1 MYVYDEECYPNVWL
15 FGAKHVETG
24 LKYVFEISDRRD
36 DRFQLFAFIEHLKL
50 HSEEMV
56 GFNTIGY
63 DYPVLHDIINNI
75 NYITPS
81 EIYRKSDSIINTED
95 RFGHIIWD
103 RDMHVKQIDLY
114 KIHHFDNKARAVG
127 LKMLEFV
134 MRLDNIE
141 DLPFKPGQYLQ
152 SHEIDHLRD
161 YMFHDIFATEKF
173 LGYSMKAINLR
184 REITE
189 KFGKN
194 FINHNDTKIGKD
206 YFLMEL
212 EKAGFQVKNVR
223 TNRPVI
229 NLNDVVLPYV
239 KFERSEFN
247 EVLNWLRAQQITE
260 TKGVFKNLKANIDGF
275 EFVFGLGGI
284 HGSIESQSVYSDD
297 EKVIIDLDVAS
308 YYPNLAIKNKV
319 FPAHFGEA
327 FCDIY
332 ENVYIMRQGY
342 KKGTGENLV
351 FKLALN
357 GVYGDSNNPY
367 SSFYDSVYTMTI
379 TINGQLLLCMFAE
392 QAIKIEGLELIQA
405 NTDGITVRLPR
416 HRVNELEKIRE
427 WWQDLTKL
435 ELEEAV
441 YDAMH
446 IRDVN
451 NYIAVYEGGK
461 EVKRKGAYGHTHVA
475 DDGDL
480 AWHQNHSMQVVA
492 KAAEAALV
500 HGRDIR
506 EFIYTHDDFYDFM
519 MCVKVPRSSKL
530 MWGDKQV
537 QNISRYYISIDG
549 DPLTKMMPPLAKNG
563 PDAPW
568 RSMSVNK
575 GYTVTVCNNIK
586 HASRD
591 NLNYEF
597 YVAEAEK
604 LVNPLRYKV

>member
-15 FGAKHVETG
+15 FGAVHVGTG

-50 HSEEMV
+50 HGEEMV

-63 DYPVLHDIINNI
+63 DYPVLHDILNNI

-81 EIYRKSDSIINTED
+81 EIYRKSDGIIKSED

-127 LKMLEFV
+127 LKVLEFA

-141 DLPFKPGQYLQ
+141 DLPYEPGQYLQ
-152 SHEIDHLRD
+152 SHEIDHLRS
-161 YMFHDIFATEKF
+161 YMFHDIFATNKF
-173 LGYSMKAINLR
+173 LEHSKDAIKLR

-194 FINHNDTKIGKD
+194 FMNHNDTKIGKD

-223 TNRPVI
+223 TNRPFIDLSNVI
-229 NLNDVVLPYV
+229 FPYV
-239 KFERSEFN
+239 KFERPEFN
-247 EVLNWLRAQQITE
+247 EVLTWLQSQQITE

-297 EKVIIDLDVAS
+297 DMVIIDLDVAS

-319 FPAHFGEA
+319 FPAHFGLQ
-327 FCDIY
+327 FCETY
-332 ENVYIMRQGY
+332 ENVYNTRKSY
-342 KKGTGENLV
+342 AKGTAENGV
-351 FKLALN
+351 YKLALN
-357 GVYGDSNNPY
+357 GVYGDSNNQY
-367 SSFYDSVYTMTI
+367 SSFYDPQYTMTI
-379 TINGQLLLCMFAE
+379 TINGQMLLCMFAE
-392 QAIKIEGLELIQA
+392 QAVKIDGLQLIQA

-416 HRVNELEKIRE
+416 NKINELEAIRT

-435 ELEEAV
+435 ELEEAI

-461 EVKRKGAYGHTHVA
+461 KVKRKGAYGHSK
-475 DDGDL
+475 DL

-530 MWGDKQV
+530 LWGDTKV
-537 QNISRYYISIDG
+537 QNVSRYYISIDG
-549 DPLTKMMPPLAKNG
+549 VPLTKMMPPLAKNG

-568 RSMSVNK
+568 RAMSVNK
-575 GYTVTVCNNIK
+575 GYTVTVCNDIK
-586 HASRD
+586 HATRD

-604 LVNPLRYKV
+604 LVNPLRGIK

>member
-15 FGAKHVETG
+15 FGAVHVGTG

-50 HSEEMV
+50 HGEEMV

-63 DYPVLHDIINNI
+63 DYPVLHDILNNI

-81 EIYRKSDSIINTED
+81 EIYRKSDGIIKSED

-127 LKMLEFV
+127 LKVLEFA

-141 DLPFKPGQYLQ
+141 DLPYEPGKYLQ
-152 SHEIDHLRD
+152 PHEIDHLRD
-161 YMFHDIFATEKF
+161 YMFHDIFATNKF
-173 LGYSMKAINLR
+173 LEHSKDAIKLR

-194 FINHNDTKIGKD
+194 FMNHNDTKIGKD

-212 EKAGFQVKNVR
+212 EKAGFRVKNVR
-223 TNRPVI
+223 TNRPFI
-229 NLNDVVLPYV
+229 DLNDVILPYV
-239 KFERSEFN
+239 KFERPEFN
-247 EVLNWLRAQQITE
+247 EVLTWLRSQQITE

-284 HGSIESQSVYSDD
+284 HGSIESKSVYSDD
-297 EKVIIDLDVAS
+297 NMVIIDLDVAS
-308 YYPNLAIKNKV
+308 YYPNLAIQNKV
-319 FPAHFGEA
+319 FPAHFGLQ
-327 FCDIY
+327 FCDTY
-332 ENVYIMRQGY
+332 ENVYNTRKSY
-342 KKGTGENLV
+342 AKGTAENGV
-351 FKLALN
+351 YKLALN
-357 GVYGDSNNPY
+357 GVYGDSNNQY
-367 SSFYDSVYTMTI
+367 SSFYDPQYTMTI
-379 TINGQLLLCMFAE
+379 TINGQMLLCMFAE
-392 QAIKIEGLELIQA
+392 QAVKIDGLQLIQA

-416 HRVNELEKIRE
+416 NKINELEAIRT
-427 WWQDLTKL
+427 WWQNLTKL
-435 ELEEAV
+435 ELEEAI

-461 EVKRKGAYGHTHVA
+461 KVKRKGAYGHSK
-475 DDGDL
+475 DL

-530 MWGDKQV
+530 LWGDNKV
-537 QNISRYYISIDG
+537 QNVSRYYISING
-549 DPLTKMMPPLAKNG
+549 APLTKMMPPLAKNG

-568 RSMSVNK
+568 RAMSVNK
-575 GYTVTVCNNIK
+575 GYTVTVCNDIK
-586 HASRD
+586 HATRD

-604 LVNPLRYKV
+604 LVNPLRGIK

>member
-50 HSEEMV
+50 HGEEMV

-81 EIYRKSDSIINTED
+81 EIYRKSDGIINTED

-152 SHEIDHLRD
+152 SHEIDQLRD

-173 LGYSMKAINLR
+173 LEHSEGAIKLR

-239 KFERSEFN
+239 KFERPEFN

-297 EKVIIDLDVAS
+297 EMVIVDLDVAS

-319 FPAHFGEA
+319 FPAHFGVQ
-327 FCDIY
+327 FCDTY
-332 ENVYIMRQGY
+332 ENVYNTRKGY
-342 KKGTGENLV
+342 AKGTAENGV
-351 FKLALN
+351 YKLALN
-357 GVYGDSNNPY
+357 GVYGDSNNQY
-367 SSFYDSVYTMTI
+367 SSFYDPQYTMTI

-416 HRVNELEKIRE
+416 ARVDELEKIRE

-461 EVKRKGAYGHTHVA
+461 KVKRKGAYGHSK
-475 DDGDL
+475 DL

-537 QNISRYYISIDG
+537 QNISRYYISIGG

-575 GYTVTVCNNIK
+575 GYTVIVCNNIK

-604 LVNPLRYKV
+604 LVNPLRGKV

>member
-15 FGAKHVETG
+15 LGAVHVQTG
-24 LKYVFEISDRRD
+24 FKYVFEISDRRD
-36 DRFQLFAFIEHLKL
+36 DRFQLFAFIEHLKM
-50 HSEEMV
+50 HGEEMV

-75 NYITPS
+75 NYITYS

-103 RDMHVKQIDLY
+103 RDMHVKQLDLY
-114 KIHHFDNKARAVG
+114 KIHHFDNKERAVG
-127 LKMLEFV
+127 LKMLEFA
-134 MRLDNIE
+134 MRMDNIE
-141 DLPFKPGQYLQ
+141 DLPFKPGQVLT
-152 SHEIDHLRD
+152 SAEIDILRD
-161 YMFHDIFATEKF
+161 YMFHDIDATRLFGEH
-173 LGYSMKAINLR
+173 SEKAIKLR
-184 REITE
+184 REISE

-194 FINHNDTKIGKD
+194 FMNHNDTKIGKD

-212 EKAGFQVKNVR
+212 EKAGFQTKNVR
-223 TNRPVI
+223 TKRPFIDLKDVI
-229 NLNDVVLPYV
+229 FPYV
-239 KFERSEFN
+239 KFERPEFN
-247 EVLNWLRAQQITE
+247 QVLDWLKNQRITE
-260 TKGVFKNLKANIDGF
+260 TKGVFKNLNADIDGF
-275 EFVFGLGGI
+275 KFVFGLGGI
-284 HGSIESQSVYSDD
+284 HGSIESQSVYSND
-297 EKVIIDLDVAS
+297 EMVIVDLDVAS

-319 FPAHFGEA
+319 YPAHFGVA

-332 ENVYIMRQGY
+332 ESVYETRKTY
-342 KKGTGENLV
+342 AKGTAENGV

-357 GVYGDSNNPY
+357 GVYGDSNNQY
-367 SSFYDSVYTMTI
+367 SSFFDPQYTMTI
-379 TINGQLLLCMFAE
+379 TINGQMLLCMFAE

-416 HRVNELEKIRE
+416 NRINDLEAIRE

-435 ELEEAV
+435 ELEEAI
-441 YDAMH
+441 YSAMH

-451 NYIAVYEGGK
+451 NYIAVYENGK
-461 EVKRKGAYGHTHVA
+461 VKRKGAYGHSV
-475 DDGDL
+475 DL

-492 KAAEAALV
+492 KAAEACLV

-506 EFIYTHDDFYDFM
+506 EFIYTHEDLYDFL

-530 MWGDKQV
+530 MWGDQQV
-537 QNISRYYISIDG
+537 QNVSRYYISVDG
-549 DPLTKMMPPLAKNG
+549 KPFIKMMPPLSKNG

-568 RSMSVNK
+568 REMSVNK
-575 GYTVTVCNNIK
+575 GFTVTVCNDIK
-586 HASRD
+586 LASRD

-604 LVNPLRYKV
+604 LVNPLRGIK

>member
-15 FGAKHVETG
+15 LGAVHVQTG
-24 LKYVFEISDRRD
+24 FKYVFEISDRRD
-36 DRFQLFAFIEHLKL
+36 DRFQLFAFIEHLKS
-50 HSEEMV
+50 HGEEMV

-75 NYITPS
+75 NYITYS

-95 RFGHIIWD
+95 RFGHIIWG
-103 RDMHVKQIDLY
+103 RDMHVKQLDLY

-127 LKMLEFV
+127 LKMLEFA
-134 MRLDNIE
+134 MRMDNIE
-141 DLPFKPGQYLQ
+141 DLPFKPGQVLT
-152 SHEIDHLRD
+152 SAEIDILRD
-161 YMFHDIFATEKF
+161 YMFHDIEATRLFGEH
-173 LGYSMKAINLR
+173 SEKAIKLR
-184 REITE
+184 REISE

-194 FINHNDTKIGKD
+194 FMNHNDTKIGKD

-212 EKAGFQVKNVR
+212 EKAGFQTKNVR
-223 TNRPVI
+223 TKRPFIDLKDVI
-229 NLNDVVLPYV
+229 FPYV
-239 KFERSEFN
+239 KFERPEFN
-247 EVLNWLRAQQITE
+247 QVLDWLKNQRITE
-260 TKGVFKNLKANIDGF
+260 TKGVFKNLNADIDGF
-275 EFVFGLGGI
+275 KFVFGLGGI
-284 HGSIESQSVYSDD
+284 HGSIESQSVYSND
-297 EKVIIDLDVAS
+297 EMVIVDLDVAS

-319 FPAHFGEA
+319 YPAHFGVA

-332 ENVYIMRQGY
+332 ESVYETRKTY
-342 KKGTGENLV
+342 AKGTAENGV

-357 GVYGDSNNPY
+357 GVYGDSNNQY
-367 SSFYDSVYTMTI
+367 SSFFDPQYTMTI
-379 TINGQLLLCMFAE
+379 TINGQMLLCMFAE

-416 HRVNELEKIRE
+416 NRINDLEAIRE

-435 ELEEAV
+435 ELEEAI
-441 YDAMH
+441 YSAMH

-451 NYIAVYEGGK
+451 NYIAVYENGK
-461 EVKRKGAYGHTHVA
+461 VKRKGAYGHSV
-475 DDGDL
+475 DL

-492 KAAEAALV
+492 KAAESCLV

-506 EFIYTHDDFYDFM
+506 EFIYTHDDLYDFL

-530 MWGDKQV
+530 MWGDQQV
-537 QNISRYYISIDG
+537 QNVSRYYISVDG
-549 DPLTKMMPPLAKNG
+549 KPFVKMMPPLPKNG

-568 RSMSVNK
+568 REMSVNK
-575 GYTVTVCNNIK
+575 GFTVTVCNDIK
-586 HASRD
+586 LASWD

-604 LVNPLRYKV
+604 LVNPLRGVK

>member
-1 MYVYDEECYPNVWL
+1 MYIYDEECYPNVWL

-152 SHEIDHLRD
+152 SHEIDQLRD
-161 YMFHDIFATEKF
+161 YMFHDIFSTEKF
-173 LGYSMKAINLR
+173 LEHSEGAIKLR

-212 EKAGFQVKNVR
+212 EKAGFRVKNVR

-239 KFERSEFN
+239 KFERPEFN

-297 EKVIIDLDVAS
+297 EMVIVDLDVAS

-319 FPAHFGEA
+319 FPAHFGVQ
-327 FCDIY
+327 FCDTY
-332 ENVYIMRQGY
+332 ENVYNTRKGY
-342 KKGTGENLV
+342 AKGTAENGV
-351 FKLALN
+351 YKLALN
-357 GVYGDSNNPY
+357 GVYGDSNNQY
-367 SSFYDSVYTMTI
+367 SSFYDPQYTMTI

-416 HRVNELEKIRE
+416 HRVDELEKIRE

-461 EVKRKGAYGHTHVA
+461 KVKRKGAYGHSK
-475 DDGDL
+475 DL

-575 GYTVTVCNNIK
+575 GHTVTVCNNIK

-604 LVNPLRYKV
+604 LVNPLRGVK

>member
-1 MYVYDEECYPNVWL
+1 M
-15 FGAKHVETG
+15 
-24 LKYVFEISDRRD
+24 
-36 DRFQLFAFIEHLKL
+36 
-50 HSEEMV
+50 
-56 GFNTIGY
+56 
-63 DYPVLHDIINNI
+63 
-75 NYITPS
+75 
-81 EIYRKSDSIINTED
+81 
-95 RFGHIIWD
+95 
-103 RDMHVKQIDLY
+103 
-114 KIHHFDNKARAVG
+114 
-127 LKMLEFV
+127 
-134 MRLDNIE
+134 
-141 DLPFKPGQYLQ
+141 
-152 SHEIDHLRD
+152 
-161 YMFHDIFATEKF
+161 
-173 LGYSMKAINLR
+173 
-184 REITE
+184 
-189 KFGKN
+189 
-194 FINHNDTKIGKD
+194 
-206 YFLMEL
+206 
-212 EKAGFQVKNVR
+212 
-223 TNRPVI
+223 
-229 NLNDVVLPYV
+229 
-239 KFERSEFN
+239 
-247 EVLNWLRAQQITE
+247 
-260 TKGVFKNLKANIDGF
+260 
-275 EFVFGLGGI
+275 
-284 HGSIESQSVYSDD
+284 
-297 EKVIIDLDVAS
+297 
-308 YYPNLAIKNKV
+308 
-319 FPAHFGEA
+319 FPAHFGVQ
-327 FCDIY
+327 FCDTY
-332 ENVYIMRQGY
+332 DGVYIMRQGY
-342 KKGTGENLV
+342 AKGTGENLV

-367 SSFYDSVYTMTI
+367 SSFYDPQYTMTI

-416 HRVNELEKIRE
+416 NRVDELEKIRE

-461 EVKRKGAYGHTHVA
+461 KVKRKGAYGHSK
-475 DDGDL
+475 DL

-537 QNISRYYISIDG
+537 QNISRYYISMDG

-604 LVNPLRYKV
+604 LVNPLRCKV